1 MAAEA
6 ERVQDLR
13 YKLDQARLKLDLEL
27 DKGAARDKELV
38 ASYEQRVE
46 DLRREAQSLTQARA
60 GESML
65 QLMSAGIAHFSLI
78 NLAIN

>member
-1 MAAEA
+1 MEAEA

-60 GESML
+60 GEGML
-65 QLMSAGIAHFSLI
+65 QLMSAGIVHFSLI